1 MKLGPELSMGGV
13 NNLRRESNNSNVH
26 GGVLF
31 EHLRE
36 LLLVY
41 GAVLVLV
48 QLLQQRRHLLVVQV
62 GVEPVERVAELQRRD
77 HPVPLLGFAA
87 LSVVTVSASTSTAD
101 SSLAA
106 AVLVVVV
113 GVEELKELVH
123 ELFDR
128 VLLLV
133 PRVGNRARVP
143 LDELIFRARAVSV
156 LIQDLELIVGLLQ
169 AQVHPQR
176 RHELSELVGVD
187 LTVVADVEHVKRDAD
202 LELLLLRQHHPAART
217 SGTARAAR

>member
-48 QLLQQRRHLLVVQV
+48 QLLEQRRHLLVVQV
-62 GVEPVERVAELQRRD
+62 GVEPVERVAKLQRRD

-87 LSVVTVSASTSTAD
+87 LSVVSASTSTAD

-156 LIQDLELIVGLLQ
+156 LVQNLELIVGLLQ

-176 RHELSELVGVD
+176 RHELSELVRVD
-187 LTVVADVEHVKRDAD
+187 LAVVADVEHVKRDAD